1 MSLPIFSMQPTSW
14 IKFFKNYIRYLI
26 KNHSVAV
33 LPQIFK
39 LKNFDINVDLHWAK
53 LDDSDSMTRED
64 YIGDKF
70 LINWITVG
78 KVPPK
83 HVSTSMLT
91 LISMWSTRSERD
103 EIVYLEIKTC
113 LYIGWHACNN
123 SGPFFMYLVGS
134 SDACEIMKVVMQ
146 LLRTFM
152 VGDKVW
158 LRGVRHSGGAFMKF
172 KQPSRCRRWSFF
184 WVFFQI
190 KIN

>member
-1 MSLPIFSMQPTSW
+1 MILSIFSMQPTSW

-39 LKNFDINVDLHWAK
+39 HKNFDINVDLHWAK

-123 SGPFFMYLVGS
+123 SGPFFYVFSRQFRRLRNHEGCDAVVEDLHGGWQGLVERGE
-134 SDACEIMKVVMQ
+134 AQWWRLHEI
-146 LLRTFM
+146 
-152 VGDKVW
+152 
-158 LRGVRHSGGAFMKF
+158 
-172 KQPSRCRRWSFF
+172 
-184 WVFFQI
+184 
-190 KIN
+190 